1 MTIDWGSIADLAS
14 KYADKVLDETQ
25 DEAAEKIAELVGSCI
40 LEVYGPSASAF
51 KELYQDPSQYLLGY
65 GLSGATLHSACE
77 EATGST
83 PKDILKNLMHGII
96 GADEIGGVSIDD
108 IADALCARYSL

>member
-1 MTIDWGSIADLAS
+1 MAS
-14 KYADKVLDETQ
+14 DYAHEVTDKIQ

-51 KELYQDPSQYLLGY
+51 KGLYQDPSQYILDCGLG
-65 GLSGATLHSACE
+65 GATIHSACE

-83 PKDILKNLMHGII
+83 PKEILKNLMHGII